1 MGSLG
6 RAGWIVIALLLVN
19 ILLVSALLWLEL
31 TERAE
36 TRASRTATP
45 RTGQAS
51 PAPVDGSPTV
61 PVTAPT
67 SPLDAT
73 VDPAIA
79 APGFLRGADIIP
91 DSLLAGVGATPAALS
106 SAAAGPTPT
115 AGEAEQVVRAYFAAV
130 EADDYDAVRVTTSG
144 TARRQTDELIAS
156 IEQQEEEG
164 GADADL
170 RVADLAM
177 GEPMAGRGVQSIDA
191 SFRIQAY
198 VSTFLGDFKA
208 EDIPS
213 SASFQ
218 VARVAEG
225 VRIVNIVYE
234 DQP

>member
-6 RAGWIVIALLLVN
+6 RAGWFVIALLLIN
-19 ILLVSALLWLEL
+19 ILLVSTLLWLEL
-31 TERAE
+31 TERAA
-36 TRASRTATP
+36 TRASRVATP
-45 RTGQAS
+45 RIGQPSPTLTGGS
-51 PAPVDGSPTV
+51 PAV
-61 PVTAPT
+61 PATAPKAA
-67 SPLDAT
+67 PDAT
-73 VDPAIA
+73 VDPAVA

-91 DSLLAGVGATPAALS
+91 DSLLAGGRATSIPRTTAIADRPPAAR
-106 SAAAGPTPT
+106 
-115 AGEAEQVVRAYFAAV
+115 EAEEVVRAYFAAV
-130 EADDYDAVRVTTSG
+130 EADDYDAARATTSG

-170 RVADLAM
+170 RVADLMM
-177 GEPMAGRGVQSIDA
+177 GEPVGERDIQSIDA

-198 VSTFLGDFKA
+198 VSTFLGDFMA

-225 VRIVNIVYE
+225 VRIVNIVYDE
-234 DQP
+234 QP